1 MKSNDIRDFWQKNPC
16 GQSLVAHDSKGIG
29 NFRDF
34 FLKYD
39 TFRYSTEGHI
49 LSNFNRIN
57 FKDKKV
63 LEIGIGQA
71 ADAQQIIERGGLY
84 YGIDITQEAC
94 DRAILRFKIFNKNY
108 ETVKCAEA
116 ANIPFTD
123 NYFDII
129 YSHGVL
135 HHIPE
140 IDKVIIELN
149 RVLKKEGKLII
160 MLYAKKSLN
169 YYISIL
175 FLRRVLLV
183 GMILLDRITGK
194 RLIKNTLYR
203 KHIENAEK
211 TGISKYLSGENFIS
225 KNTDGPDNPY
235 SKVYSEKDVED
246 TFDKFHF
253 HAFKHYFLN
262 EKHLPFFKILPGSF
276 KKILSKKLG
285 WHLWCYGGKK

>member
-1 MKSNDIRDFWQKNPC
+1 MDNAAIRDFWEENPC
-16 GQSLVAHDSKGIG
+16 GQVSVNPDEKDIK
-29 NFRDF
+29 NFKEF
-34 FLKYD
+34 FIRYD
-39 TFRYSTEGHI
+39 RFRCLTEGHI
-49 LSNFNRIN
+49 LSNLDKID
-57 FKDKKV
+57 FKGKKV

-71 ADAQQIIERGGLY
+71 ADAQQIIDRGGEY

-94 DRAILRFKIFNKNY
+94 NRAILRFKIFNKSY
-108 ETVKCAEA
+108 EAVKCVEA

-140 IDKVIIELN
+140 IDKVIIESN
-149 RVLKKEGKLII
+149 RVLKKKGKLII
-160 MLYAKKSLN
+160 MLYAKESLN

-175 FLRRVLLV
+175 FLRRVLLT
-183 GMILLDRITGK
+183 GMILLDKISGK
-194 RLIKNTLYR
+194 RLIKNRLYK

-211 TGISKYLSGENFIS
+211 TGILKYLSGKNFIS

-235 SKVYSEKDVED
+235 SRVYSAKDVVD
-246 TFDKFHF
+246 IFDKFYF
-253 HAFKHYFLN
+253 HTFEHYFLN
-262 EKHLPFFKILPGSF
+262 EKHLPFLKILPDSL